1 MKILP
6 ERSIENDIY
15 TTVIKPTEFGTATVT
30 ADAEIEMLKD
40 TPQIFASNFNV
51 ASSPRD

>member
-30 ADAEIEMLKD
+30 ADAEIEMLK
-40 TPQIFASNFNV
+40 IH
-51 ASSPRD
+51 PRF